1 MYIQPG
7 HRIARFSTINWALC
21 IPSTCS
27 NYDVEMTLK
36 EYVTRLSNDTGVTF
50 KVQVNE
56 DMCQVKD
63 YDWIENL
70 DQNTLIAV

>member
-1 MYIQPG
+1 
-7 HRIARFSTINWALC
+7 
-21 IPSTCS
+21 
-27 NYDVEMTLK
+27 MTLK
-36 EYVTRLSNDTGVTF
+36 EYITRLSNDTGVSF

-63 YDWIENL
+63 FDWIENL